1 MEVNPDWVVEEEENG
16 DQLQQQG
23 PWLSPLI
30 PVSKFSLKKRDP
42 RGHGGEYMETGSK
55 QSKRWTLVDT
65 EMSHSDPSSRKDLL
79 PSCEECSQQMAS
91 SCQLLQG
98 QPLLRSCP
106 SQGSLHQG

>member
-42 RGHGGEYMETGSK
+42 RGHGGAGPWRRVHGDGVQAEQEVNSGRHRDVPFRSLFK
-55 QSKRWTLVDT
+55 EGLAA
-65 EMSHSDPSSRKDLL
+65 
-79 PSCEECSQQMAS
+79 QQ
-91 SCQLLQG
+91 
-98 QPLLRSCP
+98 
-106 SQGSLHQG
+106 